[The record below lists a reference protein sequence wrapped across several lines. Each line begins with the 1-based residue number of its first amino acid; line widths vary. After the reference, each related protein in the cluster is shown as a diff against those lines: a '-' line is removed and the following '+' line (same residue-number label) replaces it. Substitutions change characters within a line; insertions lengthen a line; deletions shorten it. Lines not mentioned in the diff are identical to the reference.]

1 MEFSGIVCIS
11 GVNDFKN
18 KYEVEI
24 ECIIENYLLNIKKRK
39 WRTGLGM

>member
-24 ECIIENYLLNIKKRK
+24 EIEIECIIENYLLNIKKRK
-39 WRTGLGM
+39 